1 MFLSSAF
8 LMIIALFY
16 FVTGVTSD
24 RIICEPL
31 QNPTPSRVLNIVNR
45 LYDVSVIHDETENQ
59 KPHIRPSSNTDFNIS
74 TIIRLVLAITSVNQF
89 ITVKLYHPFY
99 WFTEIAIVT

>member
-1 MFLSSAF
+1 MLYFRAVWLMFLSSAF

-16 FVTGVTSD
+16 FVTGVTTD

-45 LYDVSVIHDETENQ
+45 LYDISLIHESEGQ
-59 KPHIRPSSNTDFNIS
+59 QPHSRPPPGNTDFNIS
-74 TIIRLVLAITSVNQF
+74 SIIR
-89 ITVKLYHPFY
+89 
-99 WFTEIAIVT
+99 

>member
-16 FVTGVTSD
+16 FVTGVTTD

-45 LYDVSVIHDETENQ
+45 LYDVSIIHDSEDQ
-59 KPHIRPSSNTDFNIS
+59 QHHIRSPTGTNDFNIS
-74 TIIRLVLAITSVNQF
+74 SIIR
-89 ITVKLYHPFY
+89 
-99 WFTEIAIVT
+99 

>member
-16 FVTGVTSD
+16 FVTGVTTD

-31 QNPTPSRVLNIVNR
+31 ENPTPSRVLNIVNR
-45 LYDVSVIHDETENQ
+45 LYDVSTIHDSENQ
-59 KPHIRPSSNTDFNIS
+59 QLHSRSPPSNADFNIS
-74 TIIRLVLAITSVNQF
+74 SIIR
-89 ITVKLYHPFY
+89 
-99 WFTEIAIVT
+99 

>member
-8 LMIIALFY
+8 LMITALFY
-16 FVTGVTSD
+16 FVTGVTTD

-45 LYDVSVIHDETENQ
+45 LYDISRIHDSDDQ
-59 KPHIRPSSNTDFNIS
+59 VHHIRSPGTNDFNIS
-74 TIIRLVLAITSVNQF
+74 SIIR
-89 ITVKLYHPFY
+89 
-99 WFTEIAIVT
+99 

>member
-16 FVTGVTSD
+16 FVTGVTTD
-24 RIICEPL
+24 RIVCEPL

-45 LYDVSVIHDETENQ
+45 LYDVSAIHKLDSQQ
-59 KPHIRPSSNTDFNIS
+59 KPYARPTPSNTDFNIS
-74 TIIRLVLAITSVNQF
+74 SIIR
-89 ITVKLYHPFY
+89 
-99 WFTEIAIVT
+99 

>member
-16 FVTGVTSD
+16 FVTGVTTD

-31 QNPTPSRVLNIVNR
+31 QNPTPSRVLNIVNS
-45 LYDVSVIHDETENQ
+45 LYDVSQIHKSENRPPRQ
-59 KPHIRPSSNTDFNIS
+59 KPPVNNDFNIS
-74 TIIRLVLAITSVNQF
+74 SIIR
-89 ITVKLYHPFY
+89 
-99 WFTEIAIVT
+99 

>member
-16 FVTGVTSD
+16 FVTGVTTD

-45 LYDVSVIHDETENQ
+45 LYDVSVIHDQENQ
-59 KPHIRPSSNTDFNIS
+59 PHRVKQIPDNTDFNIS
-74 TIIRLVLAITSVNQF
+74 SIIRF
-89 ITVKLYHPFY
+89 
-99 WFTEIAIVT
+99 E

>member
-16 FVTGVTSD
+16 FVTGVTTD

-31 QNPTPSRVLNIVNR
+31 ENPTPSRVLNIVNR
-45 LYDVSVIHDETENQ
+45 LYDVSTIHDSENQ
-59 KPHIRPSSNTDFNIS
+59 QLHSRPPPSNADFNIS
-74 TIIRLVLAITSVNQF
+74 SIIR
-89 ITVKLYHPFY
+89 
-99 WFTEIAIVT
+99 

>member
-16 FVTGVTSD
+16 FVTGVTTD

-45 LYDVSVIHDETENQ
+45 LYDVSTIHDSENQ
-59 KPHIRPSSNTDFNIS
+59 QPRTRLPPSNTDFNIS
-74 TIIRLVLAITSVNQF
+74 SIIR
-89 ITVKLYHPFY
+89 
-99 WFTEIAIVT
+99 

>member
-8 LMIIALFY
+8 LMIIALLY
-16 FVTGVTSD
+16 FVTGVSSD

-45 LYDVSVIHDETENQ
+45 LYDVSIIHDESDNQ
-59 KPHIRPSSNTDFNIS
+59 KPRLRPPSDNTDFNIS
-74 TIIRLVLAITSVNQF
+74 SIIR
-89 ITVKLYHPFY
+89 
-99 WFTEIAIVT
+99 

>member
-1 MFLSSAF
+1 MSTIVVMVLIFFFFRAVWLMFLSSAF

-16 FVTGVTSD
+16 FVTGVTTD

-45 LYDVSVIHDETENQ
+45 LYDVSRIHESDVDQ
-59 KPHIRPSSNTDFNIS
+59 QYPRQPSGNSDFNIS
-74 TIIRLVLAITSVNQF
+74 SIIR
-89 ITVKLYHPFY
+89 
-99 WFTEIAIVT
+99 

>member
-1 MFLSSAF
+1 MYFRAVWLMFLSSAF

-16 FVTGVTSD
+16 FVTGVTTD

-45 LYDVSVIHDETENQ
+45 LYDVSAIHDSENQ
-59 KPHIRPSSNTDFNIS
+59 QPLTRPHSSNTDFNIS
-74 TIIRLVLAITSVNQF
+74 SIIR
-89 ITVKLYHPFY
+89 
-99 WFTEIAIVT
+99 

>member
-16 FVTGVTSD
+16 FVTGVTTD

-45 LYDVSVIHDETENQ
+45 LYDVSTIHRSEVDQ
-59 KPHIRPSSNTDFNIS
+59 PQLGQPSDNTDFNIS
-74 TIIRLVLAITSVNQF
+74 SIIR
-89 ITVKLYHPFY
+89 
-99 WFTEIAIVT
+99 

>member
-1 MFLSSAF
+1 MLYFRAVWLMFLSSAF

-16 FVTGVTSD
+16 FVTGVTTD

-45 LYDVSVIHDETENQ
+45 LYDVSAIHDSEEQPSN
-59 KPHIRPSSNTDFNIS
+59 RPSSGNGDFNIS
-74 TIIRLVLAITSVNQF
+74 SIIR
-89 ITVKLYHPFY
+89 
-99 WFTEIAIVT
+99 

>member
-1 MFLSSAF
+1 MCYRAVWLMFLSSAF

-16 FVTGVTSD
+16 FVTGVTTD

-45 LYDVSVIHDETENQ
+45 LYDVSAIHKLDNHQ
-59 KPHIRPSSNTDFNIS
+59 QPYVRPTPSNTDFNIS
-74 TIIRLVLAITSVNQF
+74 SIIR
-89 ITVKLYHPFY
+89 
-99 WFTEIAIVT
+99 